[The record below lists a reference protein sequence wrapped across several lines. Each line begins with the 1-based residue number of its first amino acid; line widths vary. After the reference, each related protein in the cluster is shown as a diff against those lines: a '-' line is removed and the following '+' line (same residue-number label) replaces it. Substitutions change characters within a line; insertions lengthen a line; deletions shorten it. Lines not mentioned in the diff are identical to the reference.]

1 MARPVV
7 TRGRTALFLAA
18 ATALVA
24 GASGCGGG
32 NGDRRPERAHTS
44 GSCADVIAWNGHRY
58 HGSGVRVPASL
69 GERLGVGRPVR
80 CGDRNGATTASPVPL
95 AAIAGVEPEVAVAR
109 AGDPLHVYVARGSRA
124 RPAALARILSGP
136 PCAAPAP
143 FVVEGPWVGESNPG
157 DPHVVQIE
165 VDETSRADY
174 LGVVLDLAVDSREA
188 VVRARPRPGSNS
200 RLRARVRCGDG
211 RGSKRS
217 FAAEHITVAGRS
229 PDFGNA
235 PLCGPAAA
243 EPPCGMGA
251 ILGRSYPYQLL
262 THCGVN
268 HAYFD
273 GRLWVVVGG
282 PLDDGFANAPRGW
295 DNPTQRG
302 LMRLLTSERAD
313 FRVPDRLSVVFVPAP
328 PSFRPQACD

>member
-1 MARPVV
+1 MN
-7 TRGRTALFLAA
+7 RGRTVLLFLA

-24 GASGCGGG
+24 GASACGGG
-32 NGDRRPERAHTS
+32 SDDRPERARVS
-44 GSCADVIAWNGHRY
+44 GSCADLITWNGVQY
-58 HGSGVRVPASL
+58 VGSGVRVPARL
-69 GERLGVGRPVR
+69 GERVGLGRPVG
-80 CGDRNGATTASPVPL
+80 CADRNGAKTAAPPVPL
-95 AAIAGVEPEVAVAR
+95 AAIAGVEPELAVAR
-109 AGDPLHVYVARGSRA
+109 ADDPLHVYVARGSRA

-136 PCAAPAP
+136 PCTSSTP

-174 LGVVLDLAVDSREA
+174 LGVVLDLAVQSREA
-188 VVRARPRPGSNS
+188 VVRARPRAGSNS

-217 FAAEHITVAGRS
+217 FVAEQITVAGRS

-235 PLCGPAAA
+235 PLCGPSAA
-243 EPPCGMGA
+243 EPPCGKGA
-251 ILGRSYPYQLL
+251 ILGRSYPYELL

-282 PLDDGFANAPRGW
+282 PLDDGSGNPPRDWG
-295 DNPTQRG
+295 NPTQRG
-302 LMRLLTSERAD
+302 LMRLLSSERAD
-313 FRVPDRLSVVFVPAP
+313 FRVPNELSIVFVPAP
-328 PSFRPQACD
+328 PSFRPQPCA